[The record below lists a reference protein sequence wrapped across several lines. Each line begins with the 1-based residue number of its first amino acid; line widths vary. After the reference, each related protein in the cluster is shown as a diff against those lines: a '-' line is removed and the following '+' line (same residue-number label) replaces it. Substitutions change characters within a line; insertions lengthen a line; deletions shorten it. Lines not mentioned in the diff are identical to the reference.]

1 MVVRSSLSDS
11 EKSALAQVAIE
22 PQSIGTLPAPD
33 VAHLVDNHMM
43 EEVMGHYVIT
53 PKGQLELQRHVYHRR
68 LFRNADKTS
77 SSGEEYG
84 LQAVGSI
91 RSAPYSKTHSS
102 ALRSFWSW
110 LQNPRGQSGDQH

>member
-1 MVVRSSLSDS
+1 MSARSQLSDA
-11 EKSALAQVAIE
+11 EKSALARVAIE
-22 PQSIGTLPAPD
+22 PQSIGALPAPD
-33 VAHLVDNHMM
+33 AAHLVDNNMM

-68 LFRNADKTS
+68 PFRSADGTS
-77 SSGEEYG
+77 PSGENYG

-91 RSAPYSKTHSS
+91 RSAPYSKTQGS

-110 LQNPRGQSGDQH
+110 LQNPRGPSGDQH